1 MAIAQIGLEEGV
13 YGNNAIVCG
22 GEVVSP
28 ASSELHSWA
37 VNTGCCA
44 ARGLLS
50 CAGGGVECGPITCC
64 AHAVHMAGLS
74 THVGFHG
81 LEASCLCTGSGVGGR
96 GGREGL
102 STHPFLS

>member
-1 MAIAQIGLEEGV
+1 M
-13 YGNNAIVCG
+13 
-22 GEVVSP
+22 
-28 ASSELHSWA
+28 
-37 VNTGCCA
+37 
-44 ARGLLS
+44 
-50 CAGGGVECGPITCC
+50 ECGSITCR